1 MSVNMSVKKAA
12 NGVISTFL
20 ALFQGEWHSRGQRFD
35 PVRLHQD
42 RKSL

>member
-20 ALFQGEWHSRGQRFD
+20 ALFRVNGIQEVNGSIPSVSTKNR
-35 PVRLHQD
+35 
-42 RKSL
+42 

>member
-12 NGVISTFL
+12 NGIISTFL